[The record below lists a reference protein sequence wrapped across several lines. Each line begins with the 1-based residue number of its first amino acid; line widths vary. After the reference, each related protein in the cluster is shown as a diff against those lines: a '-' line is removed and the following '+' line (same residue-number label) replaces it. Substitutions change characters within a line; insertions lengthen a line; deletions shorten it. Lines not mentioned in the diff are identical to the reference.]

1 MTFAIQRINI
11 GLMSFHN
18 PLASRRS
25 KAADPR
31 INALTLARI
40 SHSRDIGIRKICAE
54 NLRDRIERTDIHP
67 WVLPFFSEKVF
78 ARAISY
84 VRFEEM
90 PSVSRRADRI
100 YDGVVTF
107 IQGCSS
113 ASLKIIATISKND
126 SLLGLIVFDR
136 IPEDLAGLKAFSLIA
151 NGKSP
156 YAKLACNRMLTFW
169 PEMSDRLLRSLAQ
182 KSATQDVRDIAAE
195 ELRKRSGVSR

>member
-1 MTFAIQRINI
+1 MTFAMQRINI

-18 PLASRRS
+18 PFTSQRS

-31 INALTLARI
+31 INSFTLSRI

-67 WVLPFFSEKVF
+67 WLLPFFSEKVF

-84 VRFEEM
+84 VHFEKM
-90 PSVSRRADRI
+90 PSVSRRADRL
-100 YDGVVTF
+100 YDGVVAF

-113 ASLKIIATISKND
+113 ASLKIVAEMSEND
-126 SLLGLIVFDR
+126 RLLGLIVLDR

-151 NGKSP
+151 MGKSS
-156 YAKLACNRMLTFW
+156 YAKLACNSMMTFW
-169 PEMSDRLLRSLAQ
+169 PDLSDRRLGSLAQ
-182 KSATQDVRDIAAE
+182 ESATQDVRDIAAE
-195 ELRKRSGVSR
+195 VLRKRSGVGR